1 MPVSALPNLPRQALT
16 QWGLSKYWSMRGRLL
31 VLILFSAS
39 GSPLF
44 FFSSDFSH
52 PASPSTMRFHGDSKW
67 ATDSRYPPPHLHPA
81 GSLVLSLEI
90 PHPGWPLAEPQPE
103 AKVLGV

>member
-1 MPVSALPNLPRQALT
+1 MPYQPPRQALT
-16 QWGLSKYWSMRGRLL
+16 QWGLSKYWSMYGWLL

-44 FFSSDFSH
+44 FPPNFSH
-52 PASPSTMRFHGDSKW
+52 PASPSTVRFHGDSKW
-67 ATDSRYPPPHLHPA
+67 ATNSRYPLPHLHPA

-90 PHPGWPLAEPQPE
+90 PHAGWPLAEPQPE